1 LGAGLDT
8 VAKAFLGSGFKE
20 LGVADINE
28 AITLRQ
34 VRHRGVQLSTARM

>member
-1 LGAGLDT
+1 MRSKWRAGLDT
-8 VAKAFLGSGFKE
+8 VAKAFLGAGFKE

-34 VRHRGVQLSTARM
+34 VRHSDYL